1 MIWLLAIGYDQL
13 MLTMIITESSS
24 SGHPS
29 GNQQQT
35 NNNNN
40 NAPTAEIHPFFK
52 DSYGRLVE
60 SKTYSK
66 IIFKFHP
73 MKCSLKSP
81 PNNVP
86 GTSCCTATTLKM
98 KTTSV
103 LKEASVSLSWI
114 RSQLTIMIMFTFVF
128 VYICFAKD
136 LHLFPTSGR
145 PRMVLGGEGRWPGGI
160 CTCRLIGICWKYV
173 YAYCVFVYITAG
185 FVCLRYLR

>member
-1 MIWLLAIGYDQL
+1 MIWLLATGYDQL

-29 GNQQQT
+29 GNQQQTT

-73 MKCSLKSP
+73 IKCSLKSP

-136 LHLFPTSGR
+136 DFLLKKKFSLHLFCK
-145 PRMVLGGEGRWPGGI
+145 RW
-160 CTCRLIGICWKYV
+160 C
-173 YAYCVFVYITAG
+173 FS
-185 FVCLRYLR
+185 